1 MKRVIMSAAMLC
13 QVSTVAFANGNDVV
27 QRGSQAWFAEE
38 SIEHVLEALVEKSSV
53 AESDVSAV
61 SVEIANQ
68 KSSVVTVEA
77 KEGTTHDCQLI
88 EKSSRGG
95 RDGGGNG
102 GGNSGGN
109 NGGRKADVVCAGI
122 ADSDT
127 DLTRGSNAWF
137 VVEGIEH
144 SLRSLVEADQSVL
157 TKVSAA
163 SSELTSEGTV
173 IASISTTDNAT
184 FQFVCIKKVGT
195 RPSLACAKQ

>member
-1 MKRVIMSAAMLC
+1 MKRVLMSAAMLC
-13 QVSTVAFANGNDVV
+13 QVSTAAFADGNDVV

-53 AESDVSAV
+53 TEGDVSAV

-68 KSSVVTVEA
+68 KNSVVTVEA

-102 GGNSGGN
+102 GGNS
-109 NGGRKADVVCAGI
+109 GGRKADVVCAGI

-144 SLRSLVEADQSVL
+144 SLRSLVEADQSIL